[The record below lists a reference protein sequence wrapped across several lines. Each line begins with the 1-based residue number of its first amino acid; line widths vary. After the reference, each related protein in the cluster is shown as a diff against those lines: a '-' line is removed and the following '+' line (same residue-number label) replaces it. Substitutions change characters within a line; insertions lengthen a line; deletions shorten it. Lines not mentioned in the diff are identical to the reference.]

1 MKKVIRVKHGKK
13 VHNSSA
19 LDCIDNIFFLV
30 YTAIYFFNRHF
41 NLPKLYVQKS
51 WEKCQ
56 QYKFQ
61 LHMKGLSSFSFDRL
75 NFDHPKVNAVTTL
88 VQKNIKEISTFTA

>member
-13 VHNSSA
+13 VHNNSA

-51 WEKCQ
+51 WEKC
-56 QYKFQ
+56 
-61 LHMKGLSSFSFDRL
+61 
-75 NFDHPKVNAVTTL
+75 
-88 VQKNIKEISTFTA
+88 